1 MYYISK
7 QRSAA
12 TGISSAIFFRLRDFQ
27 PANHTK
33 KSVLDLSP
41 YTDHT

>member
-1 MYYISK
+1 M
-7 QRSAA
+7 QAEERP

-33 KSVLDLSP
+33 KIRV
-41 YTDHT
+41 